1 MRQEAFLSDVNAFE
15 TSDEVI
21 HFRTKVSFSLQL
33 RSLDLHPGHIQKEA
47 ISGKELR
54 VDLYPSATL
63 ITRRWEKGSAA
74 MLACIRSSSFVPEVN
89 FSSYDSH

>member
-21 HFRTKVSFSLQL
+21 HFRTKVSFALQL
-33 RSLDLHPGHIQKEA
+33 RSLDLHPGHVQKEA

-54 VDLYPSATL
+54 LDLHPSATL
-63 ITRRWEKGSAA
+63 IPVLEQEGGRRDLPPRW
-74 MLACIRSSSFVPEVN
+74 CP
-89 FSSYDSH
+89 